1 MLAIGQM
8 QHNAIIRLL
17 EPDTPIPHLN
27 CIRRSRLHRI
37 QQNPMKIP
45 PMDHPVRRTETF
57 DRGLPQIER
66 LPTLPGASQP
76 HFLAGRGANDLLHGR
91 FQPQRNQQP
100 RSVRTELHPGPDL
113 PQLGSLLEQ
122 PHLMAP
128 LHQSQSRRQPAKPRA
143 RNQHIRHLFP
153 LMLRQRHLQGQRTFA
168 AENPRF

>member
-1 MLAIGQM
+1 MPVNRADPCPKICCRTFECTPICADDVARHMPAIGQM

-27 CIRRSRLHRI
+27 RIRRSRPHRI
-37 QQNPMKIP
+37 QQNPIKIP
-45 PMDHPVRRTETF
+45 AMDHPVRRTETF

-113 PQLGSLLEQ
+113 PQLEACSN
-122 PHLMAP
+122 
-128 LHQSQSRRQPAKPRA
+128 SR
-143 RNQHIRHLFP
+143 
-153 LMLRQRHLQGQRTFA
+153 T
-168 AENPRF
+168 